1 MSSTVLGYSRPVSS
15 HAGFTSR
22 ALIRLGTAFI
32 SAGAWLARPEPPEVA
47 LFREHIERRTDAL
60 AAAHSGQYLLL

>member
-1 MSSTVLGYSRPVSS
+1 MSSTALGYSQPVSA

-32 SAGAWLARPEPPEVA
+32 SAGARLARPEPPEVA
-47 LFREHIERRTDAL
+47 FFREHIERRTDAL